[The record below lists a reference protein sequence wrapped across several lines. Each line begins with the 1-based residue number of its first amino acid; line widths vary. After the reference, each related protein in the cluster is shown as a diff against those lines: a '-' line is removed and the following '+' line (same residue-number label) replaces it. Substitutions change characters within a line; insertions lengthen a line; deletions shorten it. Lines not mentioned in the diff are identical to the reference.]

1 MSLMI
6 NPDQSLAQ
14 LTNITTLLN
23 GSVFQELNATADVEW
38 EAETHFSIQ
47 PDNISLTYDS
57 HLSKKADGDRPG

>member
-23 GSVFQELNATADVEW
+23 GSVFQELNATDDVEW

-47 PDNISLTYDS
+47 PDNICLTYDS